1 MTIINYNIFRGDKMF
16 FIMGITEGRKKF
28 EQLVSIVCPYC
39 GNAGKAVVYMTY
51 TCLSLFFIPFFKW
64 NKKYYVEMECCR
76 SLYILNEERGKE
88 IAKGK
93 DVIISSS
100 DLTPVNNGYYE
111 NRCPNCGTIV
121 DRGFDYCPRCGK
133 KLR

>member
-1 MTIINYNIFRGDKMF
+1 MF

-28 EQLVSIVCPYC
+28 EQFISILCPHC

-64 NKKYYVEMECCR
+64 NKKYYVEMECCG
-76 SLYILNEERGKE
+76 SLYILNGEKGKE

-100 DLTPVNNGYYE
+100 DLTPVNYGYYK
-111 NRCPNCGTIV
+111 NRCPDCGTVV
-121 DRGFDYCPRCGK
+121 DTNFDYCPRCGK